1 MAIYRRYVLP
11 RLLHHSMKNKE
22 VSRTRRRVI
31 PAARGRVLEVGI
43 GSGLN
48 LPFYGGEVRSV
59 TGVDPSAELLAM
71 ARRRVRGLPFE
82 VELRAE
88 GAERLPFDDRSF
100 DSVVS
105 TWTLCSIPQAAEAL
119 AELRRVLKS
128 DGELVFVEHGLS
140 PDTPVA
146 AWQGRLKP
154 LWNRCSGGCHLNRP
168 IDRMLRAA
176 GFRIKQLETGY
187 LIQGPRPLTFHFRGL
202 AGPA

>member
-1 MAIYRRYVLP
+1 MGLYRRYLLP
-11 RLLHHSMKNKE
+11 RLLHHSMKHKE
-22 VSRTRRRVI
+22 ATRIRGRVI

-48 LPFYGGEVRSV
+48 LPFYGPEVRSV
-59 TGVDPSAELLAM
+59 AGVDPSAELLAM
-71 ARRRVRGLPFE
+71 AGRRARGLPFE
-82 VELRAE
+82 VAFHAQ

-100 DSVVS
+100 DCVVS
-105 TWTLCSIPQAAEAL
+105 TWTLCSIAQGAEAL
-119 AELRRVLKS
+119 AELRRVLGP

-140 PDTPVA
+140 PDARVA
-146 AWQGRLKP
+146 AWQGRLDP

-187 LIQGPRPLTFHFRGL
+187 LIQGPRPLTFHFRGR